1 MQSSGIQSLDDGVGL
16 AYKRHFGNRSMPGS
30 EPLIRNISDTA
41 LWAAVYRAQES
52 ERPDAAFRDP
62 FARRLA
68 GTRGQEIAESLTHR
82 NNPSWAWVARTY
94 LVDQVISKLL
104 AQGLDMVVN
113 LAAGLDARPYR
124 MDLPSSL
131 KWIEV
136 DLPELLEFKDDILKS
151 ETPRCSLERV
161 ALDLANAPARRDLF
175 DRLGRDAKN
184 ALIITEGLT
193 IYLSSDQVIE
203 LAHDLHGPASFQHWV
218 TDLVSPGLLR
228 ILQRQLQPKLDQS
241 GASVKFGPKEGPL
254 FFIPHGWKPADVQG
268 LLKTAARLN
277 RLSFWMRLL
286 AKLPESTGEQ
296 GNRPWG
302 GVCLLARQ

>member
-1 MQSSGIQSLDDGVGL
+1 MTDL
-16 AYKRHFGNRSMPGS
+16 

-52 ERPDAAFRDP
+52 DRPDAAFRDP
-62 FARRLA
+62 FAQRLA
-68 GTRGQEIAESLTHR
+68 GTRGQEIVESLTHR

-94 LVDQVISKLL
+94 VVDQVIIKRLK
-104 AQGLDMVVN
+104 QGLDMVVN

-136 DLPELLEFKDDILKS
+136 DLPELLDYKDGILKS
-151 ETPRCSLERV
+151 ETPRCSLERI

-175 DRLGRDAKN
+175 GRLGRDAKN
-184 ALIITEGLT
+184 VLIITEGLT
-193 IYLSSDQVIE
+193 IYLSSDEVVE
-203 LAHDLHGPASFQHWV
+203 LAHDLHGPTSFQHWV

-228 ILQRQLQPKLDQS
+228 NAPAQLQPKFDQS
-241 GASVKFGPKEGPL
+241 GASVKFGPKEGPR
-254 FFIPHGWKPADVQG
+254 FFVPHGWKPADVQG

-286 AKLPESTGEQ
+286 AKLPESRGDP